1 MAYAFDMRAAAYRH
15 LEAAEELADG
25 KRRDVAGYLYGIAA
39 ECGIKAMM
47 HDINIR
53 PLPNAE
59 RREDPFYTHFPE
71 LRTMLRSRL
80 AGRLAAPLLH
90 FISSDAFMNQWS
102 TDMRYS
108 HGHDVTEAWVSAWRA
123 QARQVVSSIGT

>member
-1 MAYAFDMRAAAYRH
+1 MAYACDMRAAAYRH
-15 LEAAEELADG
+15 WEAAEELAVG

-47 HDINIR
+47 IDINIR

-59 RREDPFYTHFPE
+59 RREDPFYAHFPD

-80 AGRLAAPLLH
+80 AGRLAGPLWQ
-90 FISSDAFMNQWS
+90 FISNDAFMNHWS

-108 HGHDVTEAWVSAWRA
+108 HGRDVTDAWVTAWAA
-123 QARQVVSSIGT
+123 QARQVISSIGT

>member
-1 MAYAFDMRAAAYRH
+1 MPYARDMRTAAYRH
-15 LEAAEELADG
+15 LEAAEVLADG

-47 HDINIR
+47 LDINIR

-59 RREDPFYTHFPE
+59 RRDDPFFAHFPD
-71 LRTMLRSRL
+71 LRTLLRSSL
-80 AGRLAAPLLH
+80 GGRLAAPLLN
-90 FISSDAFMNQWS
+90 FIGNDAFMNQWS

-108 HGHDVTEAWVSAWRA
+108 HGRDVTDSWVTAWAT
-123 QARQVVSSIGT
+123 QARQVISSIGT

>member
-1 MAYAFDMRAAAYRH
+1 MAYACDIRAAAYRH
-15 LEAAEELADG
+15 FEAAEELAEG

-47 HDINIR
+47 LEVNIR
-53 PLPNAE
+53 PRPIEE
-59 RREDPFYTHFPE
+59 RKDDPFYAHFPE

-80 AGRLAAPLLH
+80 AGRLAAPLLN
-90 FISSDAFMNQWS
+90 FIGSDAFMNQWS

-108 HGHDVTEAWVSAWRA
+108 HGRDVAEAWVTAWSA
-123 QARQVVSSIGT
+123 QARQVISSMGT

>member
-1 MAYAFDMRAAAYRH
+1 VAYACDMRLAAYRH
-15 LEAAEELADG
+15 FEAAEKLAEG

-47 HDINIR
+47 LDINIR
-53 PLPNAE
+53 PLPNE
-59 RREDPFYTHFPE
+59 RRKEDPFFAHFPD

-80 AGRLAAPLLH
+80 EGRLAAPLLP
-90 FISSDAFMNQWS
+90 FISSDAFMNNWS

-108 HGHDVTEAWVSAWRA
+108 HGRDIADAWVAAWSQ
-123 QARQVVSSIGT
+123 QARQVISSMGT

>member
-1 MAYAFDMRAAAYRH
+1 MAYACDMRAAAYRH

-47 HDINIR
+47 LEINIR
-53 PLPNAE
+53 PLPIAQ
-59 RREDPFYTHFPE
+59 RRDDPFYAHFPD
-71 LRTMLRSRL
+71 LRTMLRSSL
-80 AGRLAAPLLH
+80 GGRLAAPLLH

-108 HGHDVTEAWVSAWRA
+108 HGHDITDTWVTAWGA
-123 QARQVVSSIGT
+123 QARQVISSIGT